1 MSGNFVSFDRDTL
14 FLMPPSVQEWLPD
27 GTFQEGWYQ
36 QFHSGSVDQ
45 AALSR
50 SGLLIQTSLGSS
62 TRLGSPLMN
71 RSGVDA

>member
-1 MSGNFVSFDRDTL
+1 VGKIVFGMMQSLDGYVA
-14 FLMPPSVQEWLPD
+14 

-36 QFHSGSVDQ
+36 QFRSGSVDQ